1 MNRRAF
7 LPLLALGALLPAAAW
22 VRWSGI
28 ASTTAGAG
36 KLDIDEI
43 LNDPNAPVGGNRD
56 GNVPIV
62 AFLDYNCP
70 YCRQAALDL
79 QRFVST
85 DGKVRLVY
93 KDWPILAA
101 SSVYG
106 AKLAIAANYQGKYE
120 VAHAALM
127 AMHGHNETGM
137 RDAVA
142 SAGVDMG
149 LLDKDLAAHEKA
161 IDDLIKRNTAEAL
174 ALKLEG
180 TPSYLIGRDIVTA
193 SLDYGGFADV
203 VAKFREQN
211 GKRSG
216 A

>member
-7 LPLLALGALLPAAAW
+7 LPLLPLGALLPAAAW

-28 ASTTAGAG
+28 VSTAANAG
-36 KLDIDEI
+36 KLDIDEV
-43 LNDPNAPVGGNRD
+43 LNDSDAPVGGNPH

-70 YCRQAALDL
+70 YCRQAAQDL

-85 DGKVRLVY
+85 DGKIRLVY
-93 KDWPILAA
+93 KDWPILAV

-106 AKLAIAANYQGKYE
+106 AKVAIAANYQGKYE

-127 AMHGHNETGM
+127 AMHGHNEAGM
-137 RDAVA
+137 RDAVE
-142 SAGVDMG
+142 SAGVNMS
-149 LLDKDLAAHEKA
+149 LLDKDLAAHDKA
-161 IDDLIKRNTAEAL
+161 IDDLIKRNTSEGR

-180 TPSYLIGRDIVTA
+180 TLPT
-193 SLDYGGFADV
+193 
-203 VAKFREQN
+203 
-211 GKRSG
+211 
-216 A
+216 

>member
-1 MNRRAF
+1 M
-7 LPLLALGALLPAAAW
+7 PAAAC

-28 ASTTAGAG
+28 ASTAAKAG
-36 KLDIDEI
+36 KLDLHAI
-43 LNDPNAPVGGNRD
+43 LNDPDAPVGGNPS

-70 YCRQAALDL
+70 YCRQGAPDL
-79 QRFVST
+79 QRFIST
-85 DGKVRLVY
+85 DRKVRLVY

-127 AMHGHNETGM
+127 AMHGHNEAGM
-137 RDAVA
+137 RDAVT

-149 LLDKDLAAHEKA
+149 MLDKALATHDKA
-161 IDDLIKRNTAEAL
+161 IDDLIKRNTTEART
-174 ALKLEG
+174 LKLEG
-180 TPSYLIGRDIVTA
+180 TPTYLVGPYIVTA
-193 SLDYGGFADV
+193 PLDHGGFAEV
-203 VAKFREQN
+203 VARFRERN